1 MATDILMPAL
11 SPTMTEGTLAR
22 WLKAEGDKVK
32 SGDVIAE
39 IETDKATME
48 VEAVDEGI
56 LGKIVVPA
64 GTEGVKVNAVIAV
77 LVEPGESAPTGEAK
91 AAPAPAPKP
100 AAAPKAAEA
109 PKPAAAAP
117 APEPSPAPA
126 SSGDRVAASPLA
138 KRMAQQAGLD
148 LSKVS
153 GSGPQGRIV
162 KSDVEA
168 AMKGGAAAT
177 APAAAAA
184 PAAPAPRPAAAPAPV
199 LGATTAFPNSSMRK
213 VIARRLS
220 ESKATIPHF
229 YVAADIE
236 IDALLDLRAQLN
248 ARSPKDG
255 PGAFKLSVNDL
266 VIKAAA
272 VALKRIPAVNAA
284 WTDEAI
290 LRFNDVDISVAV
302 SIPDGLI
309 TPIVRNA
316 DQKGL
321 AAISHEMKDLGARA
335 KAGKLK
341 PEEFQGGG
349 FSISNMGMYGV
360 SFFSAIINPPQA
372 GILAVGAGQK
382 RPVVRNGELAV
393 ATVMTCQLSVDHRVI
408 DGALAAEW
416 LQEFKAIVEEPLSLM
431 L

>member
-1 MATDILMPAL
+1 VAT
-11 SPTMTEGTLAR
+11 
-22 WLKAEGDKVK
+22 
-32 SGDVIAE
+32 
-39 IETDKATME
+39 
-48 VEAVDEGI
+48 
-56 LGKIVVPA
+56 
-64 GTEGVKVNAVIAV
+64 
-77 LVEPGESAPTGEAK
+77 
-91 AAPAPAPKP
+91 
-100 AAAPKAAEA
+100 
-109 PKPAAAAP
+109 
-117 APEPSPAPA
+117 
-126 SSGDRVAASPLA
+126 
-138 KRMAQQAGLD
+138 
-148 LSKVS
+148 
-153 GSGPQGRIV
+153 
-162 KSDVEA
+162 
-168 AMKGGAAAT
+168 
-177 APAAAAA
+177 
-184 PAAPAPRPAAAPAPV
+184 
-199 LGATTAFPNSSMRK
+199 
-213 VIARRLS
+213 
-220 ESKATIPHF
+220 
-229 YVAADIE
+229 DIE
-236 IDALLDLRAQLN
+236 IDALLELRAKLN

-272 VALKRIPAVNAA
+272 VTLKRIPAVNAA

-302 SIPDGLI
+302 SIADGLI

-316 DQKGL
+316 DLKGL
-321 AAISHEMKDLGARA
+321 AAISNEMKDLGARA
-335 KAGKLK
+335 KSGKLK

-382 RPVVRNGELAV
+382 RPVVKNGELAV